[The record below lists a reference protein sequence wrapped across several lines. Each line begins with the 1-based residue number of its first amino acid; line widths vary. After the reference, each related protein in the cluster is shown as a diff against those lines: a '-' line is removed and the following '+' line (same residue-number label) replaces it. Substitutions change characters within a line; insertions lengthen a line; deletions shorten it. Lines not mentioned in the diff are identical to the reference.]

1 MKEEQFE
8 ELAIPY
14 LRGELEGGEKRNFE
28 AAIKENANWAKELE
42 SLSETWQL
50 FLATTIPDTSH
61 EMDNRFFEFLDSE
74 VQKSQKT
81 KSNWASELLGSLGW
95 LLKPQLA
102 YGIVLLG
109 IGLLGGYL
117 LNTNGQKQIF
127 ENPVVTNQNEAEEL
141 REKYVLTL
149 LEQPSANKRLQGVNE
164 VIKMDE
170 ATESITKALFATLN
184 NDSNVNVRLA
194 AVESLSRYVDNPEV
208 RMGLIT
214 SITRQTSPIVQIA
227 LADLMVALEEK
238 EAVKSMEELLE
249 KPDIDT
255 TVSKKLKE
263 SINQII

>member
-14 LRGELEGGEKRNFE
+14 LRGELKGEEKRNFE
-28 AAIKENANWAKELE
+28 AAIKEHPNWVGELE
-42 SLSETWQL
+42 SLSETWQW
-50 FLATTIPDTSH
+50 FTSSAVPDTSQV
-61 EMDNRFFEFLDSE
+61 MDHQFFEYLESE
-74 VQKSQKT
+74 VQKNQSA
-81 KSNWASELLGSLGW
+81 KSNWASELLSSFRW

-109 IGLLGGYL
+109 VGLLGGYL
-117 LNTNGQKQIF
+117 LNTNGQEQGI
-127 ENPVVTNQNEAEEL
+127 ENPVVTNNEAEEL

-170 ATESITKALFATLN
+170 ATESITRALFATLN

-214 SITRQTSPIVQIA
+214 SITQQNSPIVQIA
-227 LADLMVALEEK
+227 LADLMVALQEK
-238 EAVKSMEELLE
+238 EAIESMEELLK